1 MAAVF
6 ELVIDLFDPLMQG
19 RIKEY
24 SIGIQKGKPKALLC
38 QLGETKCKCIHF
50 LRESRSRLAAVS
62 QPSAIAHAVFEA
74 CAMADLAPLS
84 NLVFLLFHNV
94 WATCARA
101 RGVFFPRFFGDLFR
115 KRFHLVEK
123 VSFDLQQKILSKT
136 RTAHVTSFLRLAH
149 FPATKMVT
157 WLIITSF
164 PRFPSITCT
173 TFKQKKNTAAVN
185 FSFDLSFSL

>member
-1 MAAVF
+1 L
-6 ELVIDLFDPLMQG
+6 EY
-19 RIKEY
+19 RKENLRHY
-24 SIGIQKGKPKALLC
+24 FVRSARQNVSA
-38 QLGETKCKCIHF
+38 CIF
-50 LRESRSRLAAVS
+50 CVNLA
-62 QPSAIAHAVFEA
+62 AVFEA

-101 RGVFFPRFFGDLFR
+101 RGVFFPRFFGGLFR
-115 KRFHLVEK
+115 KRFPLVEK
-123 VSFDLQQKILSKT
+123 VSFDLQRKILSKT
-136 RTAHVTSFLRLAH
+136 RTAHVRSFLRLAH

-173 TFKQKKNTAAVN
+173 TLKQKKRYC
-185 FSFDLSFSL
+185 SC